1 MSAHVTTKER
11 VSGVI
16 TFLLLALAFGVV
28 AQRVVKVGMGP
39 LPLGPGQ
46 VSPAISA
53 AYVDGGQFE
62 LSGYKGNIV
71 VLDFWATWCPPC
83 VAAFP
88 ELERLS
94 KKYNTQGVRFIGV
107 NQEPNQLPKVKR
119 FLRKRKIS
127 FPSIVDPGSISRNFG
142 VVSFPT
148 TMLIDHEGVLRAVHR
163 GAVSAERIEDDIKRL
178 VKMKKEG
185 AP

>member
-1 MSAHVTTKER
+1 MSAHVSTKER
-11 VSGVI
+11 ISGVI

-46 VSPAISA
+46 VSPQIA
-53 AYVDGGQFE
+53 ATYVNGGQFE

-88 ELERLS
+88 ELNRLS
-94 KKYNTQGVRFIGV
+94 KKYDAQGVRFIGV
-107 NQEPNQLPKVKR
+107 NQEPNEVPKVKR

-127 FPSIVDPGSISRNFG
+127 FPSIVDPGDIARNFG

-148 TMLIDHEGVLRAVHR
+148 TMLIDHQGVLRAVHR
-163 GAVSAERIEDDIKRL
+163 GAVSSKRIEDDIKRL
-178 VKMKKEG
+178 ITMKEKG
-185 AP
+185 AQ